1 MEKVKTPRQIRLKER
16 LMRWDLMVIYIPAK
30 SLGGNDTL
38 SRYRVCRNNFESI
51 NMFTEIAKKMVDIN
65 SIAPWSDDS
74 LCTLTGTQ

>member
-16 LMRWDLMVIYIPAK
+16 LMRWDLMVIYIPGK
-30 SLGGNDTL
+30 SLGGTDTL

-51 NMFTEIAKKMVDIN
+51 NMFTEIAKKMADIN
-65 SIAPWSDDS
+65 SIAPWSDDL